1 MYMNNKFVD
10 RIKLMF
16 VDKDNSVEPCLSVA
30 QLLQAGV
37 KEEALKTADPKTPCL
52 AFQSI
57 LPASDFRFDHAKLRF
72 DLSIPQ
78 KFVKN
83 VPRGYVD
90 PKISLQAIRLV
101 SVTTT

>member
-1 MYMNNKFVD
+1 MNNKFVD

-52 AFQSI
+52 AFNPYF
-57 LPASDFRFDHAKLRF
+57 LPVTF
-72 DLSIPQ
+72 DLITLNCVLICPSLRNLLKTYPVAMLTQ
-78 KFVKN
+78 KSHCRRYDWF
-83 VPRGYVD
+83 
-90 PKISLQAIRLV
+90 Q
-101 SVTTT
+101 